1 MIEIIPN
8 IQELGEYLELA
19 DRYSLGFEYNDFFA
33 PQLLDDQSTLREHID
48 VYRRLGRPAGIDTMH
63 GAFYDLVPFS
73 LDAGIRNHSLYR
85 MQQSVEIAG
94 MLGCR
99 AVVFHAGL
107 NPRFVNGG
115 PYYQNWLESMENTLR
130 KLLTQD
136 GSVAIYCEN
145 MLEDSPDGLA
155 ELAERLQDEKR
166 FGICLDVAHM
176 LLAGGE
182 PEKWMEKLSPY
193 IRHFHLNDTKLKTD
207 DHLALGRG
215 GIDWENIFALIRK
228 SGNIGASRLLEMRG
242 LENIRE
248 SLAFLEKFDEL

>member
-1 MIEIIPN
+1 MIEIIPD

-19 DRYSLGFEYNDFFA
+19 DRYSLGFEYNDFFV
-33 PQLLDDQSTLREHID
+33 PQLLDDQSALREHID
-48 VYRRLGRPAGIDTMH
+48 IYRKLGRPAGLDTMH

-73 LDAGIRNHSLYR
+73 LDAGIRKHSLYR

-107 NPRFVNGG
+107 NPRFMNGG
-115 PYYQNWLESMENTLR
+115 PYYQNWLESMEDTIR

-136 GSVAIYCEN
+136 TGVAIYCEN
-145 MLEDSPDGLA
+145 MLEDTPDGLA
-155 ELAERLQDEKR
+155 ELAERLKDEKR

-182 PEKWMEKLSPY
+182 PGEWMERLSPY
-193 IRHFHLNDTKLKTD
+193 IRHFHMNDTRLKTD
-207 DHLALGRG
+207 DHLAMGRG
-215 GIDWENIFALIRK
+215 SIDWENIFALIK
-228 SGNIGASRLLEMRG
+228 QSGSTDASRLLEMRG
-242 LENIRE
+242 LANIRE
-248 SLAFLEKFDEL
+248 SLTFLEKIGEL

>member
-1 MIEIIPN
+1 MIEIIPD

-19 DRYSLGFEYNDFFA
+19 HRYSLGFEYNDFFD
-33 PQLLDDQSTLREHID
+33 PQLLDNQSALRERID
-48 VYRRLGRPAGIDTMH
+48 VYRRLGRPTGFDTMH

-73 LDAGIRNHSLYR
+73 LDAGIRKHSLNR

-107 NPRFVNGG
+107 NPRFMNGG
-115 PYYQNWLESMENTLR
+115 PYYQNWLESMENTMR
-130 KLLTQD
+130 KLLAQD

-182 PEKWMEKLSPY
+182 PEKWIERLSPY
-193 IRHFHLNDTKLKTD
+193 IRHFHFNDTGKKTD
-207 DHLALGRG
+207 DHLAIGRG
-215 GIDWENIFALIRK
+215 SIDWENIFALIK
-228 SGNIGASRLLEMRG
+228 QSGSADASRLLEMRG

-248 SLAFLEKFDEL
+248 SLAFLEKMGEA

>member
-1 MIEIIPN
+1 MIEIIPD
-8 IQELGEYLELA
+8 IQELEEYLELA
-19 DRYSLGFEYNDFFA
+19 DRYSLGFEYNDFFD
-33 PQLLDDQSTLREHID
+33 PKVLDNQSALRERIEI
-48 VYRRLGRPAGIDTMH
+48 YRRLERPAGLDTMH

-73 LDAGIRNHSLYR
+73 LDAGIRKHSLYR
-85 MQQSVEIAG
+85 MQQSVEIAE

-107 NPRFVNGG
+107 NPRYMNGG
-115 PYYQNWLESMENTLR
+115 PYYQNWLESMEDTIR
-130 KLLTQD
+130 KLLSQD
-136 GSVAIYCEN
+136 TGVAIYCEN

-182 PEKWMEKLSPY
+182 PEKWTERLIPY
-193 IRHFHLNDTKLKTD
+193 IRHFHMNDTKLKTD

-215 GIDWENIFALIRK
+215 SIDWENIFALIK
-228 SGNIGASRLLEMRG
+228 QGGSTDASRLLEMRG

-248 SLAFLEKFDEL
+248 SLAFLEKIGVA

>member
-1 MIEIIPN
+1 MIEIIPD
-8 IQELGEYLELA
+8 IHELGGYLELA
-19 DRYSLGFEYNDFFA
+19 DCYSLGFEYNDFFV
-33 PQLLDDQSTLREHID
+33 PQLLDDQSALRARID
-48 VYRRLGRPAGIDTMH
+48 IYRKLERPTGLDTMH

-73 LDAGIRNHSLYR
+73 LDAGIRKHSLYR
-85 MQQSVEIAG
+85 MQQSMEIAG

-107 NPRFVNGG
+107 NPRFLNGG
-115 PYYQNWLESMENTLR
+115 LYYKNWLESMEDTIR
-130 KLLTQD
+130 KLLSQD
-136 GSVAIYCEN
+136 TGVAIYCEN

-182 PEKWMEKLSPY
+182 PEKWTERLIPY
-193 IRHFHLNDTKLKTD
+193 IRHFHMNDTKLKTD

-215 GIDWENIFALIRK
+215 SIDWENIFALIK
-228 SGNIGASRLLEMRG
+228 QSGSTDASWLLEMRG

-248 SLAFLEKFDEL
+248 SLAFLEKIGVA